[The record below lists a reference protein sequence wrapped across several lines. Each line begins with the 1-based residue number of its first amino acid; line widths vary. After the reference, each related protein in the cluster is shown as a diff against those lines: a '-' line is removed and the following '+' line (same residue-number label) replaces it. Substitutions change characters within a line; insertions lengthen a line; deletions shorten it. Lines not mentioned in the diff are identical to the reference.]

1 MKPLS
6 LSLSLFALLLATT
19 SLHAETA
26 REIAAKF
33 ETQKIEAINAYLEAN
48 PEAEDI
54 DAALSILVGANMSMG
69 KFEPLPDLLEKRYDL
84 QPKGPGANLQVI
96 MQEIARPMIES
107 SILADQR
114 DKAKAFITRVK
125 TDFGGNPQISGILD
139 QWGAELY
146 LPNVGDTME
155 FAFTDTK
162 GNEVDLAEMRD
173 KVILVDFWA
182 TWCGPCVAELPHL
195 LETYAKY
202 KDKGFEIVGISLDD
216 NVDTLNA
223 FVEQNKMT
231 WPQYF
236 DGKAWGN
243 EIAQKYGI
251 SAIPATF
258 LVGKDGKIVASSL
271 RGNALEQAVEKAL
284 AAE

>member
-1 MKPLS
+1 MKP

-69 KFEPLPDLLEKRYDL
+69 KFEPLPDLLEKRYEL